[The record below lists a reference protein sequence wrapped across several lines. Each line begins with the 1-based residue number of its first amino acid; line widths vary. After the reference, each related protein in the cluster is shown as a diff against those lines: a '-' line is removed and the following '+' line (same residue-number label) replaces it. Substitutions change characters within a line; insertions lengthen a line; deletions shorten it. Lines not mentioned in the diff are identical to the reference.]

1 MKATDLKKVGQTSKI
16 SKSARK
22 KTPGVVEPGVFYIN
36 RR

>member
-1 MKATDLKKVGQTSKI
+1 MKATDLKKVGQTSK
-16 SKSARK
+16 SAK